1 MPNRVIKNTFNAGEL
16 SETLAGRTDLS
27 KYFNGCSELVNGIVM
42 PQGGVNKR
50 PGTRFVAKGKG
61 AFRLFPFEFSAD
73 DVMVIEMGN
82 LYMRF
87 FKDKDRVMTDS
98 VNLSDDAVSISAFA
112 DYSGTVAGTVKA
124 TTSAVHGLITGDYV
138 TIAGTTSYNGV
149 FKVTV
154 IDTDDFYFTDTWVAN
169 DATGTVTLKGV
180 YLPSGSVI
188 QIGATSHGFSTGDV
202 VRFTNAGGATELNYN
217 GNQATEWTIT
227 KVNNNSFTLDGTDG
241 DDFTAYTSGGT
252 VAAIYEIVS
261 PYALADLFDIH
272 YQQSADVI
280 YFHHEDYYPQKLS
293 RLADN
298 SWTIADD
305 DIENGPFLPQNTDT
319 DNTLTYTE
327 TNYTGSATADHATV
341 MTTAETFVVDA
352 LIGMT
357 IYNLIDCSYGVITDN
372 DEHTVT
378 VAALLGGTDNE
389 WDNTDT
395 FLILDSNEI
404 GYYHGAGESG
414 VLTATG
420 HSPFLSSHVG
430 SIWKLTKTRL
440 GDNYTVRSGTLAAGT
455 SDDVLVKGEVRL
467 DAIGFSDSATTTVT
481 LQRKVN
487 DGDWQDIKKFT
498 SAVSYS
504 TIESEDNVY
513 YRFVVSGTVSAT
525 TNVTLTASNQISNGI
540 VEIDSI
546 NSATS
551 ANVTVIKDVF
561 RDVVQ
566 DISFTSFQ
574 GNSGITGV
582 VRINKVGHGLSNG
595 DRIIFK
601 GIENTSYDYLNYNST
616 DNNFYVVGNKN
627 TDYFFL
633 CGTNGA
639 GGNAA
644 EQTTG
649 LGEYYVT
656 DEITTTSEWAEG
668 AWSEYRGYPKTSCFY
683 EDRHWR
689 FGTTNNPQTLWG
701 SKSSQYT
708 NYEEGSLDDDAIVY
722 TINDSDVS
730 GIQWAVADELLMI
743 GTANKE
749 YKVSASNVDDPITPS
764 DIKARPQSSYGSS
777 GIQPVVMNN
786 SIFYFQGQG
795 RKLRAMRFQDTTLKF
810 ESDDATLLA
819 SHMLEKTPIQCDY
832 QLIPDAILWVLREDG
847 TLCPFSYEP
856 KEEVAAWARIVT
868 GSTLYEPVG
877 KFKTVAVTRGSVED
891 DIYVG
896 VERIVDG
903 STVYYIEVFAPRL
916 IDSLGEALVLDC
928 AKEVTQDFTAK
939 NITYAS
945 DTVRYGAGLYG
956 SGSYGVV

>member
-180 YLPSGSVI
+180 YLPSGSAV
-188 QIGATSHGFSTGDV
+188 QIGATSHGLSTGDI
-202 VRFTNAGGATELNYN
+202 VRFTSVGGTTELNYN

-227 KVNNNSFTLDGTDG
+227 KVNNNSFTLDSTDG
-241 DDFTAYTSGGT
+241 DDFTTYTTGGT
-252 VAAIYEIVS
+252 VASIYEIVS
-261 PYALADLFDIH
+261 PYSTSDLFDIH
-272 YQQSADVI
+272 YHQSADVV
-280 YFHHEDYYPQKLS
+280 YFHHEDHYPQKLS

-298 SWTIADD
+298 SWTIANDS
-305 DIENGPFLPQNTDT
+305 IENGPFLAQNTDT
-319 DNTLTYTE
+319 TDTLTYTG
-327 TNYTGSATADHATV
+327 TTYTGSATADHATI

-378 VAALLGGTDNE
+378 VAALLGGVA
-389 WDNTDT
+389 NTWVNTNT
-395 FLILDSNEI
+395 FLILDANEK
-404 GYYHGAGESG
+404 GYYHGAGETG

-420 HSPFLSSHVG
+420 HTPFQTGHVG
-430 SIWKLTKTRL
+430 SLWRITKTRL
-440 GDNYTVRSGTLAAGT
+440 GDNYTTRSGTLAAGT
-455 SDDVLVKGEVRL
+455 SDEVLVKGEYQL
-467 DAIGFSDSATTTVT
+467 DAVGFSDSATTTVT
-481 LQRKVN
+481 LQRKIC

-498 SAVSYS
+498 AAVSY
-504 TIESEDNVY
+504 TATEEEDDVY
-513 YRFVVSGTVSAT
+513 YRFVVSGTVSAL
-525 TNVTLTASNQISNGI
+525 TNVTLTAKNQISNGI

-546 NSATS
+546 NSTTS
-551 ANVTVIKDVF
+551 ANVTVVKDVF

-566 DISFTSFQ
+566 DISYTGIQ
-574 GNSGITGV
+574 ANSGIAV
-582 VRINKVGHGLSNG
+582 PVRINHTAHGLSNG
-595 DRIIFK
+595 DKVLFK
-601 GIENTSYDYLNYNST
+601 GIEDSDYAYLNYNST
-616 DNNFYVVGNKN
+616 DNNFYVVGAKD
-627 TDYFFL
+627 TDYFLL
-633 CGTNGA
+633 CGTSGDGGSASPVSGA
-639 GGNAA
+639 
-644 EQTTG
+644 
-649 LGEYYVT
+649 LGEYYQ
-656 DEITTTSEWAEG
+656 IKTTSETSEWSEG
-668 AWSEYRGYPKTSCFY
+668 AWSTYRGFPKTSCFY

-689 FGTTNNPQTLWG
+689 FGTTNNPQTMWG
-701 SKSSQYT
+701 SKSSQYS
-708 NYEEGSLDDDAIVY
+708 NYEEGTLDDDAIIY

-730 GIQWAVADELLMI
+730 GIQWAVADEVMLV
-743 GTANKE
+743 GTTNKE
-749 YKVSASNVDDPITPS
+749 YKISAANVDDPITPS
-764 DIKARPQSSYGSS
+764 DIKSRPQSSYGSS
-777 GIQPVVMNN
+777 NIQPIVMNN

-819 SHMLEKTPIQCDY
+819 SHILESAPVQCDY
-832 QLIPDAILWVLREDG
+832 QLIPDAILFVVREDG
-847 TLCPFSYEP
+847 TLCPFCYEP
-856 KEEVAAWARIVT
+856 KEEVAAWSRIVT
-868 GSTLYEPVG
+868 GTTLYNPVG
-877 KFKTVAVTRGSVED
+877 KFKTLAVVRGTVED
-891 DIYVG
+891 DVYVG
-896 VERIVDG
+896 VERVIDG
-903 STVYYIEVFAPRL
+903 TTVYYIEVFAPRL
-916 IDSLGEALVLDC
+916 IDSLQESLVLDC
-928 AKEVTQDFTAK
+928 AKEVSQDFTAQD
-939 NITYAS
+939 IVYAS

-956 SGSYGVV
+956 SGSYGVK